1 MSFIVNTNRL
11 ILKVENA
18 SIAPKALEFYKENR
32 QYFEAFEPTRTDAF
46 YTIEFQEAAAK
57 YEYDETVKG
66 HSLRYYIYL
75 KNNPD
80 KIIGSI
86 NFFRIRP
93 MPFSSASIGYKFHHD
108 YWGNGYAL
116 ESCQAAI
123 SIMFSDYNIHRIVAK
138 VSPDNTPSIHLLE
151 RMGFIYEGIEYKSVN
166 VAGKFRDHLR
176 YSLINND
183 HHV

>member
-93 MPFSSASIGYKFHHD
+93 MPFSSAS
-108 YWGNGYAL
+108 
-116 ESCQAAI
+116 
-123 SIMFSDYNIHRIVAK
+123 SIMASATRSFTLPPGLKYS
-138 VSPDNTPSIHLLE
+138 SFNTISAFWPSRPETLSRGVLPTRLVNESWI
-151 RMGFIYEGIEYKSVN
+151 IIESV
-166 VAGKFRDHLR
+166 KCFT
-176 YSLINND
+176 
-183 HHV
+183 